1 MSLII
6 WFTGLSGA
14 GKSTLCC
21 AVQSKLK
28 QRQIPVSVLDADVV
42 RQHLSRDLGYSPDDR
57 TENIR
62 RISHAAKQLSQGGSI
77 VLVAAISPYQAIR
90 AEIRRQHAFFIEVF
104 VNAPLDVCERR
115 DPKGLYRKARA
126 GLIKDF
132 TGISAPYENPID
144 PDIEC
149 KTDKENIETSS
160 AKVLSV
166 IEQIISTR
174 RST

>member
-1 MSLII
+1 LSLIV

-21 AVQSKLK
+21 AVYSKLK

-42 RQHLSRDLGYSPDDR
+42 RQHLSRDLGYSPGDR
-57 TENIR
+57 AENMR
-62 RISHAAKQLSQGGSI
+62 RISHAAKELSRDGTI

-90 AEIRRQHAFFIEVF
+90 SEIRRHHAFFIEVF
-104 VNAPLDVCERR
+104 VNAPLEVCERR

-132 TGISAPYENPID
+132 TGISAPYENPTN
-144 PDIEC
+144 PDVEC
-149 KTDKENIETSS
+149 KTDKESIETSS
-160 AKVLSV
+160 AKIIAV
-166 IEQIISTR
+166 IEQVMNTR
-174 RST
+174 RAD